1 MRNLDLPLEDLSDAV
16 RRLRAQHELPLKTPL
31 GRDDLVYQVVNS
43 AAEVA
48 TALAENKALAQ
59 AANTVFSIDPS
70 STCTGWAAMRPQ
82 LKLVASGRLLP
93 PDTKADAHDRIDA
106 MCLSLRKLLD
116 EYTPRMILIEW
127 TTGHRAGRL
136 GKDVSHLAIYG
147 LAVGALWREAVG
159 WTEKVTSLGVPA
171 VVMSIPENLW
181 TQGRPKQRTAR
192 SRTISRQ
199 EIIAA
204 TYPQY
209 DPEKDRGADEADAI
223 GLNVW
228 WQEEQKG
235 RQQ

>member
-93 PDTKADAHDRIDA
+93 PDTKATHHHHRVDHRPPGRA
-106 MCLSLRKLLD
+106 
-116 EYTPRMILIEW
+116 
-127 TTGHRAGRL
+127 TGQGRL
-136 GKDVSHLAIYG
+136 APGHLRFG
-147 LAVGALWREAVG
+147 DRRPLA
-159 WTEKVTSLGVPA
+159 
-171 VVMSIPENLW
+171 
-181 TQGRPKQRTAR
+181 
-192 SRTISRQ
+192 
-199 EIIAA
+199 
-204 TYPQY
+204 
-209 DPEKDRGADEADAI
+209 
-223 GLNVW
+223 
-228 WQEEQKG
+228 
-235 RQQ
+235 